1 MRLNERPS
9 RGPRAAPR
17 SARGLVRIASAVLL
31 AILVIAAAALRPA
44 DPAGMVLTI
53 GVAASA
59 WLATSFAAGELV
71 PGRASLVEFLRK
83 RSAEAA
89 TSGVVRPPG
98 PIGDLV
104 EAIVA
109 YAQRL
114 EDWVSGYRSARHRA
128 EEHDR
133 LETEFLTTVSH
144 ELRTPLNA
152 ILGFSQVLLDEIDGP
167 LDDDQREDV
176 ATIKEAGE
184 HLRALVDD
192 VLDLARIE
200 GGVFTLARSPVDVG
214 IVVRE
219 VARLLEAQRDDKP
232 VTITVRA
239 PEELPKVDGDP
250 KRLRQIVMNLA
261 TNALKFT
268 DEGSVSI
275 EASAIDGTVRI
286 AVTDTGSGIPRDEQS
301 TIFDEFHQVPSM
313 RRVSQ
318 GSGLG
323 LAICKRLVDLHGGRI
338 EVESIVGHGSVF
350 RVSLPAWKGDR

>member
-1 MRLNERPS
+1 MQVSGRSS
-9 RGPRAAPR
+9 RGRAAPR
-17 SARGLVRIASAVLL
+17 SAAARVRTISAALLALLAVSVAVLRPSDL
-31 AILVIAAAALRPA
+31 AVIGLALAAAAF
-44 DPAGMVLTI
+44 
-53 GVAASA
+53 A
-59 WLATSFAAGELV
+59 WLATSLAASDLV
-71 PGRASLVEFLRK
+71 PGRAELLSFLR
-83 RSAEAA
+83 RRPD
-89 TSGVVRPPG
+89 TSSPPYALRPPG

-104 EAIVA
+104 EAVVA
-109 YAQRL
+109 LAHRL
-114 EDWVSGYRSARHRA
+114 EEWVGHYRTARYRA
-128 EEHDR
+128 EEHER
-133 LETEFLTTVSH
+133 LESEFLTTVSH

-200 GGVFTLARSPVDVG
+200 GGVFTLDRRAVDAAPVL
-214 IVVRE
+214 RE
-219 VARLLEAQRDDKP
+219 VARLIEAQRDKKL
-232 VTITVRA
+232 VTIEARVPA
-239 PEELPKVDGDP
+239 SLPEVDGDP

-268 DEGSVSI
+268 DEGRIVI
-275 EASAIDGTVRI
+275 EASASDGLIRISVR
-286 AVTDTGSGIPRDEQS
+286 DTGSGIPRDELS
-301 TIFDEFHQVPSM
+301 TIFDEFHRVPSM

-350 RVSLPAWKGDR
+350 TVSLPEWRGR